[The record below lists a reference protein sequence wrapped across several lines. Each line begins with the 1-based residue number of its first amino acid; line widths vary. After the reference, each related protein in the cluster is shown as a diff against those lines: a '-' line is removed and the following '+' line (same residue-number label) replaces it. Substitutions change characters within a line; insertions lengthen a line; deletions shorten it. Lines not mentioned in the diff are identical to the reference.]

1 MHDEDKRYYYGIDY
15 DNIHV
20 NLTEVDEY
28 WGSEM
33 PNMCIEEFAELIQA
47 INKVRRNKGDA
58 RDNMC
63 KEIADCYISLYALMK
78 YYDIAPEYIEELM
91 NKKVT
96 KSYTSEAEKDA
107 LRTFIESIF
116 GDNCVRQY
124 NALVRS
130 GINSLEK
137 LSIDIRKPNWW
148 KNVRGLGKDSAKKI
162 SQKLQPSL

>member
-1 MHDEDKRYYYGIDY
+1 MNADKRYYYGIDY

-20 NLTEVDEY
+20 KLTGVDEY

-47 INKVRRNKGDA
+47 INKVRRNKDGA

-78 YYDIAPEYIEELM
+78 YYDVAPEYIENLM

-96 KSYTSEAEKDA
+96 KSYISEDEKET
-107 LRTFIESIF
+107 LRKFIESIF
-116 GDNCVRQY
+116 GDNYVRQY
-124 NALVRS
+124 NALLRS
-130 GINSLEK
+130 GIDSLEK
-137 LSIDIRKPNWW
+137 LSIDARKLNWW
-148 KNVRGLGKDSAKKI
+148 RNVKGLGKNSAKKI